1 MTALDVVLKDN
12 KIVVNGTDATVYCMN
27 AATGAVLWV
36 SPSSVMPSDLFYQD
50 DIIYGVRGTALRAMD
65 IQSGKLL
72 WDMPSLDGN
81 VANQKSEIFRS
92 GKKFVN
98 LTHGR
103 LKRPSV

>member
-1 MTALDVVLKDN
+1 
-12 KIVVNGTDATVYCMN
+12 
-27 AATGAVLWV
+27 
-36 SPSSVMPSDLFYQD
+36 MPSDLFYQD